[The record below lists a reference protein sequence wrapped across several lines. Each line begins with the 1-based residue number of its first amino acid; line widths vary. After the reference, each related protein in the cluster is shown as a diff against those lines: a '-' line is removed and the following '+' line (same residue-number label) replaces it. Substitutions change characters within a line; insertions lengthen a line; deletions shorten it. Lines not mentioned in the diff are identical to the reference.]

1 MVGSHAGPRRRLRP
15 RSWVRKS
22 WPRSMLP
29 VGYKSAVPLAHS
41 LPQSR
46 AFIIPASSS
55 CCPSTSRRSTRV
67 MLPRLASAGFA
78 GFRVQPTLGARAQ
91 DVGTATPFAHSAKKG
106 TNADKLDIGSCA
118 ALGERGQGSDFP
130 LEKEWASKKKKKGR
144 NKHLDGILSGMHVG
158 NRLGPWYYTHAPSTP
173 TTPKALLI
181 VFNVLYP
188 CYELNTL

>member
-130 LEKEWASKKKKKGR
+130 LEKEWDSKKRREETNIWTEFSLECMSAIG
-144 NKHLDGILSGMHVG
+144 
-158 NRLGPWYYTHAPSTP
+158 LGHGTYYTHAPSTP